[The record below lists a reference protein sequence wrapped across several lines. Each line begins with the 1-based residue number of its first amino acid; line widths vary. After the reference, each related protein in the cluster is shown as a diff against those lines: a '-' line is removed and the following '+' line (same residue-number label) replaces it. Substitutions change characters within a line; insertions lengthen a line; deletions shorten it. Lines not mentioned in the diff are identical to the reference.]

1 MLVIR
6 KALNLSLIG
15 NHEDVYLYEL
25 QLSLLTDH
33 DDIALCVDLHSCC
46 A

>member
-6 KALNLSLIG
+6 EALNFSLTG

-25 QLSLLTDH
+25 LLSCLTDH
-33 DDIALCVDLHSCC
+33 DDTALCEDLHSCC